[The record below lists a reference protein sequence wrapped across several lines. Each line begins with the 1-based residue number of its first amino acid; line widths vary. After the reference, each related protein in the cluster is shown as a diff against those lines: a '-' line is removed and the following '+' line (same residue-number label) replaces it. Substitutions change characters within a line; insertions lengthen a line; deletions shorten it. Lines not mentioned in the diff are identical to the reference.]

1 LSNRNHRPANRDT
14 GPKAPAV
21 DAPLEQF
28 ASDESAKSALKI
40 ETQFEIVDNTE
51 VEAAP
56 EREAESSERQLDNGM
71 TVVDY
76 V

>member
-1 LSNRNHRPANRDT
+1 MSSNNSPRNRDT

-21 DAPLEQF
+21 DASLEQF
-28 ASDESAKSALKI
+28 ASDNSAESGITI